1 MRKTV
6 LLVGLILGCGGA
18 STPVEAPPAAPT
30 SVASAPPAPAES
42 ANPAPPAPAESASP
56 APAPAETPAPA
67 TQPEAAPPKK
77 TASRYSVDGVDVMDV
92 DAAIMDKKL
101 GKLGLAIDIPGTTG
115 TMVAGKWETFNF
127 GAKKGGKRHGLVVI
141 VRPAKQPATG
151 SDPLSE
157 KYASPQVQFEHH
169 KRGGAAVLDEEA
181 GVMVAVGLY
190 KACAATDPH
199 TCKGGVVETDPGRAK
214 KLFDSIF
221 TTK

>member
-1 MRKTV
+1 MRKVV
-6 LLVGLILGCGGA
+6 LLVGLVLGCGGA

-42 ANPAPPAPAESASP
+42 ATPAPPAPAESASP
-56 APAPAETPAPA
+56 APPAPAETAA

-92 DAAIMDKKL
+92 DAAIMAKKL
-101 GKLGLAIDIPGTTG
+101 SKLGLAIDIPGTTG

-151 SDPLSE
+151 SDPLAE
-157 KYASPQVQFEHH
+157 KYASPQVKFEQH
-169 KRGGAAVLDEEA
+169 KRATAAVLDEEA
-181 GVMVAVGLY
+181 GVMIAVGLY

-199 TCKGGVVETDPGRAK
+199 TCKGGVVETDPAPAK

>member
-1 MRKTV
+1 MRKVV
-6 LLVGLILGCGGA
+6 LLVGLVLGCGGA

-42 ANPAPPAPAESASP
+42 ATPAPPAPAESASP
-56 APAPAETPAPA
+56 APPAPAETAA

-92 DAAIMDKKL
+92 DAAIMAKKL
-101 GKLGLAIDIPGTTG
+101 SKLGLAIDIPGTTG

-157 KYASPQVQFEHH
+157 KYASPQVKFEQH

-181 GVMVAVGLY
+181 GVMIAVGLY

-199 TCKGGVVETDPGRAK
+199 TCKGGVVETDPGPAK